1 MQREPIV
8 AFPWQHILS
17 VMLRMVICSSTF
29 HTMHCCISMAIVVSL
44 TLIMLHH
51 LSCSLLLEVCFLLKV
66 EVNSFHSLKFCPVWV
81 LFFILVICPH
91 FFYGASTCMFSFG

>member
-17 VMLRMVICSSTF
+17 VILLTVIHSSAL
-29 HTMHCCISMAIVVSL
+29 HTMHCCISIATVVTG
-44 TLIMLHH
+44 TLIMLHC

-66 EVNSFHSLKFCPVWV
+66 EVNSLHSLKFCPIRV
-81 LFFILVICPH
+81 LFFILVIYPH
-91 FFYGASTCMFSFG
+91 FFYGASTCIFSFV